1 MQFEPR
7 AAKVGGGCEGGVGG
21 ERWSLGRKKG
31 EVWGRGW
38 PGLREKTRDSRQD
51 TGKRIDTGLEDDS
64 GELRADKSCS
74 QVPNRGQIK
83 NDLKVVASAK
93 DGSHV

>member
-1 MQFEPR
+1 MVQFEPR

-38 PGLREKTRDSRQD
+38 PGLREKTRDFRQD

-64 GELRADKSCS
+64 GERTQNRQKLQPGAKPRA
-74 QVPNRGQIK
+74 N
-83 NDLKVVASAK
+83 
-93 DGSHV
+93 